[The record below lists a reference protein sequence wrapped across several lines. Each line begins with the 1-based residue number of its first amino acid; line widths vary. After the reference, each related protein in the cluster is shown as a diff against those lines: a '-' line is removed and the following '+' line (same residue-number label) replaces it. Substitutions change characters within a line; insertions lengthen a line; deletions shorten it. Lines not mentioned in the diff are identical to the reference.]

1 MPLQIPNLDDRKY
14 QDLLTE
20 ALARIPVHNP
30 EWTNFNKSDP
40 GVTIVELFAFLTES
54 LLYRA
59 NQVPERNRK
68 KFLSLLGLP
77 LQPAAAARGL
87 VTFTNDRG
95 PLQTFTLNAD
105 IEVRAGQI
113 PFQTEAGLDVL
124 PVEARAFI
132 KRTLQIDDERLKDYY
147 RSLYFSFQG
156 TNPPQQL
163 VLYQTTLLTSIGAGG
178 IDLTTGTV
186 DGALWIAL
194 LLRQIDKPPESY
206 MQQAREAIA
215 NKTVNIG
222 LVPVIAAAD
231 AARRLAPGNVQVS
244 DASSIS
250 IDLPSIP
257 PSGGLP
263 PDRTPNYRTLLRAAV
278 PVQPAILQVN
288 LPGAEELT
296 LWNNLEPLE
305 DGAGKLPPS
314 LEDSATSARVITWL
328 RLTWPKSGQPKIAWA
343 GINAQFV
350 DQRAHVANEILP
362 DGTGAPDQQVVLAR
376 QPVLSGSVSLTITPP
391 SGKPSVWQEVDDL
404 SSAGPEVPVED
415 LRLPPGFRT
424 NPANPAQVF
433 ALDAEA
439 GVIRF
444 GDGFHG
450 KRPAAGATIR
460 ADYHYSAGSGGN
472 VADGTIKIAPS
483 LPSGIT
489 VNNPVRTWGGADA
502 ETTDEGEKQI
512 TASLQHGER
521 LVTTQDFETITNRT
535 PGVEIGRVEVL
546 PVYSPALPQDE
557 AGNAAGA
564 VTLMVIPKFDSVRP
578 DAPVPDPMF
587 INAICDWLDR
597 RRLVTTELFVRGPT
611 YVPVWVSVGI
621 NVVASKSF
629 PTVRD
634 QVAATIRAFLASV
647 RAQGGTTNGDPFA
660 SLFADMPKGWP
671 LRRAIV
677 DIELTAVVSRV
688 PGVSSVTNLFL
699 AKNTDPVTTTIALKG
714 LELPRL
720 EGVSVSLDSAVSLD
734 EFRGKTTPSAPTPP
748 GGQPPARVIPI
759 PAIPGEC

>member
-1 MPLQIPNLDDRKY
+1 MPLTIPNLDDRKY
-14 QDLLTE
+14 QDLLSE

-59 NQVPERNRK
+59 NQIPERNRR

-113 PFQTEAGLDVL
+113 PFRTEAGLDVL
-124 PVEARAFI
+124 PVEARAYI
-132 KRTLQIDDERLKDYY
+132 KRTLQIDDERLRDYY
-147 RSLYFSFQG
+147 RSLYLSFQG

-163 VLYQTTLLTSIGAGG
+163 VLYQTTLLTSIGGAG
-178 IDLTTGTV
+178 IDLTTETV
-186 DGALWIAL
+186 DGALWVAL
-194 LLRQIDKPPESY
+194 LLRQIDKPPEAC

-222 LVPVIAAAD
+222 LVPVIAVAD

-250 IDLPSIP
+250 IDIPSIP
-257 PSGGLP
+257 PGGGLP
-263 PDRTPNYRTLLRAAV
+263 ADRTANYRTLARAVV
-278 PVQPAILQVN
+278 PVEPTVVQVN
-288 LPGAEELT
+288 LPGAGELT

-305 DGAGKLPPS
+305 DGADQLPPT
-314 LEDSATSARVITWL
+314 LEDSTTSARVITWL
-328 RLTWPKSGQPKIAWA
+328 RLTWPKSGQPKLAWA

-350 DQRAHVANEILP
+350 GQRAHIANEILP
-362 DGTGAPDQQVVLAR
+362 DGNGTPDQQVSLAR

-391 SGKPSVWQEVDDL
+391 TGPPWEEVDDL
-404 SSAGPEVPVED
+404 SSAGPEVPVDD
-415 LRLPPGFRT
+415 LRLPPGFRP
-424 NPANPAQVF
+424 NPGNPAQVF

-439 GVIRF
+439 GTIRF

-450 KRPAAGATIR
+450 MRPAAGATIR
-460 ADYHYSAGSGGN
+460 ADYDYSAGSGGN

-483 LPSGIT
+483 LPAGIT

-502 ETTDEGEKQI
+502 ETTEEGEKQI
-512 TASLQHGER
+512 VSSLQHRER
-521 LVTTQDFETITNRT
+521 LVTAEDFETITNRT

-546 PVYSPALPQDE
+546 PVYSPILPQDE

-578 DAPVPDPMF
+578 DAPVPDAMF
-587 INAICDWLDR
+587 IDAICDWLDP

-611 YVPVWVSVGI
+611 YIPVWVSVGI

-634 QVAATIRAFLASV
+634 QVAATIRAFLAPL
-647 RAQGGTTNGDPFA
+647 RAQAGSTNGDPFA

-677 DIELTAVVSRV
+677 DIELMAVVSRV
-688 PGVSSVTNLFL
+688 PGVSSVTKLYL
-699 AKNTDPVTTTIALKG
+699 AENTDPATSTIALQG

-720 EGVSVSLDSAVSLD
+720 DGVSVSLDTAISLD
-734 EFRGKTTPSAPTPP
+734 EFRGSGQPSDRPTPP
-748 GGQPPARVIPI
+748 VGQPPPRIIPI
-759 PAIPGEC
+759 PAIPDEC